1 MIWYHIIYDLSK
13 VWMIFI
19 FRVILW
25 KRDLYIITTE
35 TTDYLITDA
44 PPGPRIIKRCAR
56 SSDRLHSYHLSYD
69 YTQLT
74 IQIIVLVS
82 YNSIVK
88 TTQVSDCFK
97 GIKFK
102 FVVSCGTLISA
113 ELSVE
118 KWRISI
124 CLHREWSIFFEV
136 ISVITET

>member
-1 MIWYHIIYDLSK
+1 MIRYHIIYDLSK
-13 VWMIFI
+13 VWMISI

-74 IQIIVLVS
+74 TQIIVLLS

-97 GIKFK
+97 GIKFRLCGYHAEHWFLRSYQWK
-102 FVVSCGTLISA
+102 NDVFQFVYIASDPSFL
-113 ELSVE
+113 
-118 KWRISI
+118 R
-124 CLHREWSIFFEV
+124 WSLL
-136 ISVITET
+136 